1 MTAGAAKAEMVKQ
14 LRAYVKSRNPE
25 MSFGIEWFND
35 VTGFHADYIHNIFDS
50 GNPFHCPEFVRYL
63 FPELVTTDRCI
74 RDDRDIE
81 RRVNL
86 AIRLG
91 LRSDIE
97 IYRCRALIDETPHY
111 KEYLTRANAFRE
123 RNRALILD
131 GRFRDTVG
139 ASCDNPKVGFA
150 VFEAGRRC
158 GVILTGGSTAER
170 AEVTV
175 PGGRFTG
182 FDRISGGEAKA
193 LSPSRILA
201 DLPPLSLILLIFER

>member
-1 MTAGAAKAEMVKQ
+1 MVKQ

-91 LRSDIE
+91 LRSDVE
-97 IYRCRALIDETPHY
+97 IYRCLRAHRRNAALQGVPDPGERIPRTQPRADPRRAFPATPSAQAATIRRSASPY
-111 KEYLTRANAFRE
+111 SKPA
-123 RNRALILD
+123 
-131 GRFRDTVG
+131 GG
-139 ASCDNPKVGFA
+139 AAS
-150 VFEAGRRC
+150 
-158 GVILTGGSTAER
+158 S
-170 AEVTV
+170 
-175 PGGRFTG
+175 
-182 FDRISGGEAKA
+182 
-193 LSPSRILA
+193 
-201 DLPPLSLILLIFER
+201 